1 MTGFSA
7 DWLALREPYDA
18 QARNAEVLDAAVR
31 SLSHLPAVS
40 IVDLACG
47 TGSTL
52 RAVGPRI
59 KARQSWKFIDN
70 DLSLLGRALE
80 RASQSG
86 AAVTGAPVDLARDL
100 ELALDGLV
108 DLVTTSALLDLV
120 SEDWLERLATEVAAR
135 QIPIYAAL
143 TYDGTITL
151 TPTNPL
157 DAAVVAA
164 VNKHQRNDKGF
175 GPALGSGA
183 AEAASA
189 RFKTVGYSVVGG
201 RSDWVFGP
209 QDQEIQLQVLS
220 GWAHAARETRE
231 LSTPAVDQWLQQR
244 NEIVEAGGSQIR
256 VGHLDLFAQPSRR
269 E

>member
-1 MTGFSA
+1 MSGFSA
-7 DWLALREPYDA
+7 DWLTLREPYDTR
-18 QARNAEVLDAAVR
+18 ARNGEVLDAAVR

-52 RAVGPRI
+52 RALGPHI
-59 KARQSWKFIDN
+59 AARQSWKFVDN

-80 RASQSG
+80 HASQSG
-86 AAVTGAPVDLARDL
+86 AVVTGAPVDLARDL

-120 SEDWLERLATEVAAR
+120 SEDWLDRLATEVAAR
-135 QIPIYAAL
+135 QVPIYAAL

-151 TPTNPL
+151 TPSNPL
-157 DAAVVAA
+157 DAAVIAA

-175 GPALGSGA
+175 GPALGPAA
-183 AEAASA
+183 AEAASG
-189 RFKTVGYSVVGG
+189 RFKAVGYSVVGG
-201 RSDWVFGP
+201 RSDWVFEP
-209 QDQEIQLQVLS
+209 QDKGIQLQVLA
-220 GWAHAARETRE
+220 GWAQAARETRE
-231 LSTPAVDQWLQQR
+231 LSASAVDQWLQQR
-244 NEIVEAGGSQIR
+244 NKIVETGGSRIR
-256 VGHLDLFAQPSRR
+256 VGHVDLFAQPSRR